1 MQLSNQKTR
10 NELGFNYVVNSIN
23 VITPYGKKRL
33 KSISPFKP
41 GEEDSLLAELSRL
54 EKTLDLVNKELN
66 TIDLLLEIFMEIK
79 DNSYTIKRSGENVLT
94 VVELY
99 EIKTLLLQ
107 MKGIKELL
115 EPIAD
120 ELPKEFVLQD
130 STDLL
135 DVLDPAKQRINTF
148 YLYDEFS
155 EKLKLL
161 REQKREKELAIRKIK
176 RVLKGKVESTYNI
189 SMTPKFEYVVSK
201 SDKELME
208 KASSIAQLT
217 LSEEDYITATFT
229 LKNDDQVYE
238 LQKDIEELN
247 LQIEE
252 EEFSVRESL
261 SKKIGD
267 KRDLLDANCSIIGE
281 LDFNIAKALYA
292 KKHKCTKPE
301 ICKEHILEIEDGRQL
316 ELEDI
321 LTKKGKEYCPV
332 SIDLYDGVACITG
345 ANMGGKTV
353 TLKMV
358 GLCAMLA
365 QYGFFV
371 PCRSAKIGL
380 SSYMHILI
388 GDTQNIQR
396 GLSSF
401 GSEMEELKEILDRS
415 KSRSLL
421 LIDEIASGT
430 NPLEGLAL
438 TKSLVKYLSDKP
450 YISLITTHYD
460 NVAALDNVRNM
471 QVRGLADADFNKLA
485 REIRY
490 ANRIERIEII
500 GKYMDYRIYEVK
512 KEKKIPKDA
521 INIAKMLGIYQEI
534 IEQAKKFMEDREYEE

>member
-1 MQLSNQKTR
+1 MRLSNQKTR
-10 NELGFNYVVNSIN
+10 NELGFNYVINNIN

-33 KSISPFKP
+33 KSISPFEP
-41 GEEDSLLAELSRL
+41 GEEDSLLSELSLL
-54 EKTLDLVNKELN
+54 EKTLDLVNKESN
-66 TIDLLLEIFMEIK
+66 KIDLLLEIFMEIK
-79 DNSYTIKRSGENVLT
+79 DNSYTIKRSEDSVLT

-107 MKGIKELL
+107 MKAIKDLL
-115 EPIAD
+115 DQISEQIP
-120 ELPKEFVLQD
+120 EEFVLHD
-130 STDLL
+130 LTDLL
-135 DVLDPAKQRINTF
+135 DVLDPARQRINTF

-155 EKLKLL
+155 ERLKLL
-161 REQKREKELAIRKIK
+161 RQHKREKELAIKKIK
-176 RVLKGKVESTYNI
+176 RDLKRKVESTYNI

-201 SDKELME
+201 SEKELME
-208 KASSIAQLT
+208 KASSIAELT
-217 LSEEDYITATFT
+217 LAEEDYTSATFT
-229 LKNDDQVYE
+229 LKNDAQVFE

-252 EEFSVRESL
+252 EELSVRESL
-261 SKKIGD
+261 SKKIGE
-267 KRDLLDANCSIIGE
+267 KRELLDINCTIIGE

-292 KKHKCTKPE
+292 KEHNCTKPE
-301 ICKEHILEIEDGRQL
+301 ITKEHVIIIQDGRQL

-321 LTKKGKEYCPV
+321 LDKKGKEYCPV
-332 SIDLYDGVACITG
+332 SIELYDGVACITG

-415 KSRSLL
+415 KTRSLL

-430 NPLEGLAL
+430 NPVEGFAL
-438 TKSLVKYLSDKP
+438 TKSLVKYLSTKP

-460 NVAALDNVRNM
+460 NVAELDNVRNM
-471 QVRGLADADFNKLA
+471 QVRGLADADFDRLA

-490 ANRIERIEII
+490 ANRLERIDII
-500 GKYMDYRIYEVK
+500 SKYMDYRVYEVK

-521 INIAKMLGIYQEI
+521 LNIAKMLGIYQEI
-534 IEQAKKFMEDREYEE
+534 IEQAKKYMEDREYEE

>member
-1 MQLSNQKTR
+1 MRLSNQKTR
-10 NELGFNYVVNSIN
+10 NELGFNYVINNIN

-33 KSISPFKP
+33 KSISPFEP
-41 GEEDSLLAELSRL
+41 GEEDSLLSELSLL
-54 EKTLDLVNKELN
+54 EKTLDLVNKESN
-66 TIDLLLEIFMEIK
+66 KIDLLLEIFMEIK
-79 DNSYTIKRSGENVLT
+79 DNSYTIKRSEDSVLT

-107 MKGIKELL
+107 MKAIKDLL
-115 EPIAD
+115 DQISEQIP
-120 ELPKEFVLQD
+120 EEFVLHD
-130 STDLL
+130 LTDLL
-135 DVLDPAKQRINTF
+135 DVLDPARQRINTF

-155 EKLKLL
+155 ERLKLL
-161 REQKREKELAIRKIK
+161 RQHKREKELAIKKIK
-176 RVLKGKVESTYNI
+176 RDLKRKVESTYNI

-201 SDKELME
+201 SEKELME
-208 KASSIAQLT
+208 KASSIAELT
-217 LSEEDYITATFT
+217 LAEEDYTSATFT
-229 LKNDDQVYE
+229 LKNDAQVFE

-252 EEFSVRESL
+252 EELSVRESL
-261 SKKIGD
+261 SKKIGE
-267 KRDLLDANCSIIGE
+267 KRELLDINCTIIGE

-292 KKHKCTKPE
+292 KEHNCTKPE
-301 ICKEHILEIEDGRQL
+301 ITKEHVIIIQDGRQL

-321 LTKKGKEYCPV
+321 LDKKGKEYCPV
-332 SIDLYDGVACITG
+332 SIELYDGVACITG

-415 KSRSLL
+415 KTRSLL

-430 NPLEGLAL
+430 NPVEGFAL
-438 TKSLVKYLSDKP
+438 TKSLVKYLSTKP

-460 NVAALDNVRNM
+460 NVAELDNVRNM
-471 QVRGLADADFNKLA
+471 QVRGLADADFDRLA

-490 ANRIERIEII
+490 ANRLERIDII
-500 GKYMDYRIYEVK
+500 SKYMDYRVYEGK

-521 INIAKMLGIYQEI
+521 LNIAKMLGIYQEI
-534 IEQAKKFMEDREYEE
+534 IEQAKKYMEDREYKD

>member
-1 MQLSNQKTR
+1 
-10 NELGFNYVVNSIN
+10 
-23 VITPYGKKRL
+23 
-33 KSISPFKP
+33 
-41 GEEDSLLAELSRL
+41 LLAELSRL
-54 EKTLDLVNKELN
+54 EKTLDLVNKESN

-176 RVLKGKVESTYNI
+176 RALKGKVESTYNI

-267 KRDLLDANCSIIGE
+267 KKR
-281 LDFNIAKALYA
+281 
-292 KKHKCTKPE
+292 
-301 ICKEHILEIEDGRQL
+301 
-316 ELEDI
+316 
-321 LTKKGKEYCPV
+321 PV
-332 SIDLYDGVACITG
+332 RC
-345 ANMGGKTV
+345 
-353 TLKMV
+353 
-358 GLCAMLA
+358 
-365 QYGFFV
+365 
-371 PCRSAKIGL
+371 
-380 SSYMHILI
+380 
-388 GDTQNIQR
+388 
-396 GLSSF
+396 
-401 GSEMEELKEILDRS
+401 
-415 KSRSLL
+415 
-421 LIDEIASGT
+421 
-430 NPLEGLAL
+430 
-438 TKSLVKYLSDKP
+438 
-450 YISLITTHYD
+450 
-460 NVAALDNVRNM
+460 
-471 QVRGLADADFNKLA
+471 
-485 REIRY
+485 
-490 ANRIERIEII
+490 
-500 GKYMDYRIYEVK
+500 
-512 KEKKIPKDA
+512 
-521 INIAKMLGIYQEI
+521 
-534 IEQAKKFMEDREYEE
+534 

>member
-1 MQLSNQKTR
+1 MQ
-10 NELGFNYVVNSIN
+10 
-23 VITPYGKKRL
+23 
-33 KSISPFKP
+33 
-41 GEEDSLLAELSRL
+41 
-54 EKTLDLVNKELN
+54 N
-66 TIDLLLEIFMEIK
+66 T
-79 DNSYTIKRSGENVLT
+79 SVL
-94 VVELY
+94 
-99 EIKTLLLQ
+99 
-107 MKGIKELL
+107 
-115 EPIAD
+115 
-120 ELPKEFVLQD
+120 
-130 STDLL
+130 
-135 DVLDPAKQRINTF
+135 
-148 YLYDEFS
+148 
-155 EKLKLL
+155 
-161 REQKREKELAIRKIK
+161 
-176 RVLKGKVESTYNI
+176 
-189 SMTPKFEYVVSK
+189 
-201 SDKELME
+201 
-208 KASSIAQLT
+208 
-217 LSEEDYITATFT
+217 
-229 LKNDDQVYE
+229 
-238 LQKDIEELN
+238 
-247 LQIEE
+247 
-252 EEFSVRESL
+252 
-261 SKKIGD
+261 
-267 KRDLLDANCSIIGE
+267 
-281 LDFNIAKALYA
+281 
-292 KKHKCTKPE
+292 KPE
-301 ICKEHILEIEDGRQL
+301 ICTEHILEIEDGRQL

-380 SSYMHILI
+380 SSSMHILI

-396 GLSSF
+396 GLCSF

-471 QVRGLADADFNKLA
+471 QVRGLADANFNKLA